1 MTFEDAP
8 DFDLQTHSFAA
19 GSDAQR
25 LLVAGASPVVRARG
39 PADRRKHTMEAVAR
53 LHLDADAVLLVG
65 APVLAVARPWLS
77 VLVIGHSPWRAW
89 DAVSRGV
96 ADRADLQLA
105 SGTTAVAEGLAR
117 WLAQRVA
124 SRVR

>member
-1 MTFEDAP
+1 MTVEDAP
-8 DFDLQTHSFAA
+8 DFDLQTHSFVA

-25 LLVAGASPVVRARG
+25 LVEAGASQVVRARG
-39 PADRRKHTMEAVAR
+39 PAGRRKHTVEAVAR
-53 LHLDADAVLLVG
+53 LDLDADAVFLVG
-65 APVLAVARPWLS
+65 APVLAVASPWLS

-105 SGTTAVAEGLAR
+105 SGTTAVAEGLGR
-117 WLAQRVA
+117 WVAQRVA